1 MPGVCGWVRCLP
13 IVPVCA
19 SRGSGLGFF
28 GPRIAAPGL
37 PASTPRFTRKRQN
50 ARTLDSLRLI
60 VEAPLTPQQVNV
72 SYSYFY
78 DSLSPYGNWIQV
90 DGYGLCWQPTVVVVN
105 REWSPY
111 GDHGHW
117 VYSDYGW
124 YWVSDYSWGW
134 APFHYGRW
142 FRHVRWGWCW
152 ASTRPPATTKG
163 SSRSR
168 PAPCG
173 SRTAPATVC
182 SRAKAGSD
190 RQRTQGFQNFYQ
202 RLWRLKPSC
211 IDFNKVRAGCTGGR
225 KMIATLDRELDR
237 VGRRVVLRRAGLKLS
252 WGLVAIIGEA
262 ALSAEDRRYLAFAD
276 RFEQEIGRIH
286 LDAVYSPVTRVR
298 YTTEN
303 TRVGQ
308 RTNYDRLILEIWTN
322 GTISPEMA
330 LVEAAKILRKHINP
344 FVQYFELGEET
355 VSGAVPQEEPE
366 KKVDEELE
374 AKLNTP
380 IQELELSVRASNCLE
395 SVKVETVRQ
404 LVQMTEADLLK
415 IRSFGKTSLREIKR
429 KLADIGLSLGMKDVG
444 Q

>member
-1 MPGVCGWVRCLP
+1 MRVTWRGLELPTRVERDPSVSTDKYGRFFIEPFERGFGTTVGNSLRRVLLSSLEGSAVTSIKIAGVDHEFTSIAGVMEDTTDIVLNVKSLVVRLQGDGP
-13 IVPVCA
+13 KVMKVSVDKAGVVTAADIVSDPAIEIVNTDAVLATLTENVKFEMEMVVENGRGYVPV
-19 SRGSGLGFF
+19 SE
-28 GPRIAAPGL
+28 RIA
-37 PASTPRFTRKRQN
+37 
-50 ARTLDSLRLI
+50 D
-60 VEAPLTPQQVNV
+60 
-72 SYSYFY
+72 
-78 DSLSPYGNWIQV
+78 
-90 DGYGLCWQPTVVVVN
+90 
-105 REWSPY
+105 
-111 GDHGHW
+111 
-117 VYSDYGW
+117 
-124 YWVSDYSWGW
+124 
-134 APFHYGRW
+134 
-142 FRHVRWGWCW
+142 
-152 ASTRPPATTKG
+152 
-163 SSRSR
+163 
-168 PAPCG
+168 
-173 SRTAPATVC
+173 
-182 SRAKAGSD
+182 
-190 RQRTQGFQNFYQ
+190 
-202 RLWRLKPSC
+202 
-211 IDFNKVRAGCTGGR
+211 
-225 KMIATLDRELDR
+225 
-237 VGRRVVLRRAGLKLS
+237 
-252 WGLVAIIGEA
+252 
-262 ALSAEDRRYLAFAD
+262 AD

-355 VSGAVPQEEPE
+355 VAGEVTAEEPE

-380 IQELELSVRASNCLE
+380 IQELELSVRANNCLE

-444 Q
+444 